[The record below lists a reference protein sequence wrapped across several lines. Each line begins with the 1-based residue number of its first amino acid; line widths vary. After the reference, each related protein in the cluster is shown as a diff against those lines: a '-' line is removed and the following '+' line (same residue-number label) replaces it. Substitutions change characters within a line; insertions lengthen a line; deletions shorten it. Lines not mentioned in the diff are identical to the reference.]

1 MISLKKADLYCANQV
16 PIKVYFHEE
25 EIGDYY
31 ADIIVE
37 NLVIM
42 ELKAAEAIVEAHENQ
57 LVNYLKATD
66 KEVGLLLNFGKKP
79 ELRRKLFENKFKK
92 NLPTNLSKSV

>member
-1 MISLKKADLYCANQV
+1 MISLEKANLYCAIQV

-42 ELKAAEAIVEAHENQ
+42 ELKAAEAIIEAHENQ
-57 LVNYLKATD
+57 LV
-66 KEVGLLLNFGKKP
+66 
-79 ELRRKLFENKFKK
+79 KLF
-92 NLPTNLSKSV
+92 KSH